1 MNVMGKI
8 KVAVLGASGL
18 VGREFLRMLAGHPW
32 CEVLAA
38 SAAECREKGVR
49 VVFSTLPADTAAVI
63 EAKLRDEGVF
73 VFSNASAHRMDADV
87 PIVIPE
93 VNPEHMDLVRGQ
105 RSEKGGFIVTNSNCT
120 TSGLALALA
129 PLVPFGIRTVTV
141 STYQSISGAGRK
153 GLAAMEILGN
163 AIPYIAGEEEKIEQE
178 VGKILGSSAIDV
190 RASACRVPVREG
202 HLESVL
208 VEFERDVTEEQA
220 ARAFSGFCGVP
231 QELGLPSAPLAPIIV
246 LSEPDRPQPALDLW
260 AGEPARAAGMAV
272 SVGRIRR
279 KGKAL
284 AFHLLVHNLVRGA
297 AGTCVLAFELA
308 LKKGYLE

>member
-1 MNVMGKI
+1 M
-8 KVAVLGASGL
+8 
-18 VGREFLRMLAGHPW
+18 F
-32 CEVLAA
+32 
-38 SAAECREKGVR
+38 SA
-49 VVFSTLPADTAAVI
+49 LPADVAAVL
-63 EAKLRDEGVF
+63 EPQLRDDGMF

-93 VNPEHMDLVRGQ
+93 INPEHMELARRQ
-105 RSEKGGFIVTNSNCT
+105 RPEKGGFIVTNSNCST
-120 TSGLALALA
+120 AGLALALA

-163 AIPYIAGEEEKIEQE
+163 AIPYIAGEEEKIERE
-178 VGKILGSSAIDV
+178 VGKIFGSSAIEV
-190 RASACRVPVREG
+190 RASVCRVPVREG

-208 VEFERDVTEEQA
+208 VEFEREVTEEQA
-220 ARAFSGFCGVP
+220 AQAFSGFRGVP
-231 QELGLPSAPLAPIIV
+231 QELELPSAPLAPIVV
-246 LSEPDRPQPALDLW
+246 LSDPDRPQPALDLW

-279 KGKAL
+279 KGRAL
-284 AFHLLVHNLVRGA
+284 AFFLLVHNLVRGA